1 MDVHCQFDE
10 QRSGRID
17 RDRQIDLQSLLQL
30 RCYTETWD
38 ECESLR
44 RRILEERGEA
54 KATKTAVAAML
65 HFELWIRLHH
75 DAACEYVKP
84 AFFQLQNL

>member
-1 MDVHCQFDE
+1 M
-10 QRSGRID
+10 
-17 RDRQIDLQSLLQL
+17 

-54 KATKTAVAAML
+54 KATKTARAAML
-65 HFELWIRLHH
+65 HLELWIRLHH
-75 DAACEYVKP
+75 ELHLNVWNSLLSATDFVVHI
-84 AFFQLQNL
+84 